1 MDQQAFSIPEFCAAH
16 RLSRAFL
23 YQLMKDGRAPAFMK
37 IGRRRLI
44 TVEAAADWRRR
55 MTVESSAAPEG
66 SK

>member
-44 TVEAAADWRRR
+44 TVEAAAAWRQR
-55 MTVESSAAPEG
+55 MTRESTIASKG